1 MTLLNVEGLG
11 VRFGGVTA
19 VSDVNLSVEQGT
31 LVGLI
36 GSNGAGKTT
45 LLDALTGFVSA
56 TGAATFDGH
65 SLIGIPAHKRVRL
78 GVCRTWQS
86 VELFDDLTVYENLC
100 VAGAGGD
107 TRSLLLSGF
116 WKNGTRSEHEMRALL
131 DTLEL
136 DDILDRYPGDLSE
149 GERKLVGLARTLMSN
164 PKLVLADE
172 PAAGLDSAQSIRL
185 GTRLRALV
193 DNGLTILLV
202 DHDMGLVLSV
212 CDYIYVLDH
221 GQLIAQGTPAEVR
234 TNPAVLTAYLGGG
247 AEPVGDDGGGRLSGP
262 QSDDTRVA
270 GDVR

>member
-11 VRFGGVTA
+11 VRFGGVRA
-19 VSDVNLSVEQGT
+19 VSDVSIAVKQGT

-65 SLIGIPAHKRVRL
+65 SLLSVPAHKRVRL

-86 VELFDDLTVYENLC
+86 VELFDDLTVFENLC
-100 VAGAGGD
+100 VAGSGGS
-107 TRSLLLSGF
+107 TRSLLGAGL
-116 WKNGTRSEHEMRALL
+116 WKRSARSQDDMLALL
-131 DTLEL
+131 KTLEL
-136 DDILDRYPGDLSE
+136 GDILDRYPDDLSE
-149 GERKLVGLARTLMSN
+149 GERKLVGLARTLMSG

-193 DNGLTILLV
+193 DDGLTILLV

-221 GQLIAQGTPAEVR
+221 GQLIASGTPAEVR
-234 TNPAVLTAYLGGG
+234 TNPAVLAAYLGGA
-247 AEPVGDDGGGRLSGP
+247 AEASEGGDARRSGE
-262 QSDDTRVA
+262 QS
-270 GDVR
+270 GDARIAEDIR